1 MNNLAIRIIT
11 ALIGATVLI
20 GAIVW
25 NALGFAIVFGIIM
38 LLTLREFYGLAR
50 KSGANPFELW
60 GLILGLVS
68 FSILFYS
75 FEVEPLQEMYWL
87 LPVLFSVVF
96 IYPLIQLNR
105 TNAIDCL
112 AISVLGLFYIAL
124 PFCLLIPVAFVQGA
138 YHFELIIGI
147 LFIQWANDSGA
158 YFSGKTFGKTK
169 LFEKVSP
176 NKTWEGTIGGA
187 LLGLA
192 FAYGFFHFFGVFA
205 VYHWLALGLIISV
218 FGTLGDLVES
228 LFKRT
233 LAIKDS
239 GSSLPG
245 HGGFLDRFDSLLL
258 ALPFA
263 TAYIHYV
270 I

>member
-1 MNNLAIRIIT
+1 MNNLLVRLIT

-20 GAIVW
+20 GSIVW
-25 NALGFAIVFGIIM
+25 NPMAFAVVFALIM
-38 LLTLREFYGLAR
+38 LFTLKEFYGLSK
-50 KSGANPFELW
+50 KSGTVPFEIW
-60 GLILGLVS
+60 GIVVGLVT
-68 FSILFYS
+68 FQVLFYS
-75 FEVEPLQEMYWL
+75 FYDTLDQGIYWL

-96 IYPLIQLNR
+96 IYPLINK
-105 TNAIDCL
+105 TKSNAIDSL
-112 AISVLGLFYIAL
+112 AITVLGLFYIVL
-124 PFCLLIPVAFVQGA
+124 PFCLLIPIAFVNGD
-138 YHFELIIGI
+138 YGYELIVGI
-147 LFIQWANDSGA
+147 LFIQWANDTGA
-158 YFSGKTFGKTK
+158 YFSGKALGKTK
-169 LFEKVSP
+169 LFERVSP

-187 LLGLA
+187 LLGLV
-192 FAYGFFHFFGVFA
+192 FAYLLFELFGALPVH
-205 VYHWLALGLIISV
+205 HWLVLALIISV
-218 FGTLGDLVES
+218 FGTLGDLIES

>member
-1 MNNLAIRIIT
+1 MNNLLVRLIT
-11 ALIGATVLI
+11 ALIGATILI

-25 NALGFAIVFGIIM
+25 NALGFAIVFAFI
-38 LLTLREFYGLAR
+38 LFFTLREFYGLAR
-50 KSGANPFELW
+50 KSGTEPFEVW
-60 GLILGLVS
+60 GILVGLVA
-68 FSILFYS
+68 FQVLFYS
-75 FEVEPLQEMYWL
+75 FYDTLDKSVYWL

-96 IYPLIQLNR
+96 IYPLINLNKN
-105 TNAIDCL
+105 NAINCL
-112 AISVLGLFYIAL
+112 AITVLGLFYIAL
-124 PFCLLIPVAFVQGA
+124 PFCLLIPIAFVNGD
-138 YHFELIIGI
+138 YGFELIVGM
-147 LFIQWANDSGA
+147 LFIQWANDTGA
-158 YFSGKTFGKTK
+158 YFSGKAFGKTK
-169 LFEKVSP
+169 LFERVSP

-187 LLGLA
+187 LLGLV
-192 FAYGFFHFFGVFA
+192 FAYLLFSFFGVLP
-205 VYHWLALGLIISV
+205 VYHWLVLALIISV

>member
-1 MNNLAIRIIT
+1 MNNLLVRIIT
-11 ALIGATVLI
+11 ALLGATVLI

-25 NALGFAIVFGIIM
+25 HAMGFAVVFGVI
-38 LLTLREFYGLAR
+38 LLFTLKEFYGLSR
-50 KSGANPFELW
+50 ISGTKPFELW
-60 GLILGLVS
+60 GLILALVC
-68 FSILFYS
+68 FSVLFYS
-75 FEVEPLQEMYWL
+75 YQVESLQDIYWL
-87 LPVLFSVVF
+87 LPILFSVVF
-96 IYPLIQLNR
+96 VYPLIQLNK

-124 PFCLLIPVAFVQGA
+124 PFCLLVPIAFVQGD

-158 YFSGKTFGKTK
+158 YFSGKALGKTK

-176 NKTWEGTIGGA
+176 NKTWEGTIGGC
-187 LLGLA
+187 LLGLI
-192 FAYGFFHFFGVFA
+192 FAYGFFYFFGTLGM
-205 VYHWLALGLIISV
+205 YQWLVLGVIITV

-239 GSSLPG
+239 GSILPG

-263 TAYIHYV
+263 TAYIHA
-270 I
+270 IL